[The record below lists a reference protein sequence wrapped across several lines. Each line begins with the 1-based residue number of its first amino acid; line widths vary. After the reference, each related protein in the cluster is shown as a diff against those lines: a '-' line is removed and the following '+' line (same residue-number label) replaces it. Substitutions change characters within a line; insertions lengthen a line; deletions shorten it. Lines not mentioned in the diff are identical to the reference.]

1 MTSNASLKES
11 MLKEGAIVQSIFLFI
26 LSIFIMLSG
35 SAYGMGAFD
44 DYEPFHIPASS
55 IPAEIDLPEWS
66 SNPSDEQLSD
76 YVQALASSD
85 FIKADLSDAEWS
97 VSVCAGGYTVKATVN
112 GSNTYA
118 FVFLPDGQL
127 AAYQSGIPHPPVSQ
141 ILEPHR
147 GFGDEIA
154 IYALA
159 FLDEVAP
166 AVNNPIECFSGEAL
180 FDHDGCI
187 SGSIHGVTYVGS
199 GEKRTAA
206 YFTVEIEPTLR
217 LSSYR
222 LEPAILQHLWAQ
234 NTFSPAMEPDFRIT
248 HEFPPQKKEKGTIV
262 PDLITAEE
270 LYPSVVNHLKTEYQE
285 TDESLRR
292 FDVECEL
299 MAEGEPYYWSFHLV
313 TCEFYGDELDDYQVK
328 VNALTGEIMDAAAYE
343 EGNG

>member
-1 MTSNASLKES
+1 MKQRFLSL
-11 MLKEGAIVQSIFLFI
+11 LI
-26 LSIFIMLSG
+26 LLIALTG
-35 SAYGMGAFD
+35 SACASALYD
-44 DYEPFHIPASS
+44 DYEPIHIPATS
-55 IPAEIDLPEWS
+55 IPAEISLPKWTT
-66 SNPSDEQLSD
+66 NPSDEQLSA

-85 FIKADLSDAEWS
+85 FIKADLSNTEWS

-127 AAYQSGIPHPPVSQ
+127 VAYQSGVPNPPVSQ
-141 ILEPHR
+141 ELQPHD

-154 IYALA
+154 MYALGFLSEAAPSVPNILEA
-159 FLDEVAP
+159 FSSENLLDREGMIV
-166 AVNNPIECFSGEAL
+166 
-180 FDHDGCI
+180 
-187 SGSIHGVTYVGS
+187 GSIQGIASSSAHGRMEVG
-199 GEKRTAA
+199 A
-206 YFTVEIEPTLR
+206 YFTVELEPTLR

-222 LEPAILQHLWAQ
+222 LEPSILQYLWVQ

-248 HEFPPQKKEKGTIV
+248 HEFPPQQQGKGTIV
-262 PDLITAEE
+262 SDLLSAEE
-270 LYPSVVNHLKTEYQE
+270 LYPSVVDFLKTEYHE

-292 FDVECEL
+292 FDVKCEL

-313 TCEFYGDELDDYQVK
+313 TCEFYGDVLDDYQVK

>member
-1 MTSNASLKES
+1 MKYPFLSL
-11 MLKEGAIVQSIFLFI
+11 LAFLVV
-26 LSIFIMLSG
+26 LVG
-35 SAYGMGAFD
+35 SAFASAPYD
-44 DYEPFHIPASS
+44 DYEPVRIPSS
-55 IPAEIDLPEWS
+55 SNPAKIDLPEWS
-66 SNPSDEQLSD
+66 TTPSDKQLSA

-127 AAYQSGIPHPPVSQ
+127 AAYQSGIPNPPVSQ

-180 FDHDGCI
+180 FNHDGLV
-187 SGSIHGVTYVGS
+187 SGGIHGVTYVGS

-222 LEPAILQHLWAQ
+222 LEPVILQHLWAQ

-248 HEFPPQKKEKGTIV
+248 HEFPPQQKGKENIV
-262 PDLITAEE
+262 PGLLSAEE
-270 LYPSVVNHLKTEYQE
+270 LYPSVVNYLKTEYHE

-313 TCEFYGDELDDYQVK
+313 TCEFYGDVLDDYQVK
-328 VNALTGEIMDAAAYE
+328 VDALTGEIMDAAAYE

>member
-1 MTSNASLKES
+1 MKQRFLSL
-11 MLKEGAIVQSIFLFI
+11 LI
-26 LSIFIMLSG
+26 LLIALTG
-35 SAYGMGAFD
+35 SACASALYD
-44 DYEPFHIPASS
+44 DYEPIHIPATS
-55 IPAEIDLPEWS
+55 IPAEISLPKWTT
-66 SNPSDEQLSD
+66 NPSDEQLSA

-127 AAYQSGIPHPPVSQ
+127 AAYQSGVPNPPVSQ
-141 ILEPHR
+141 ILEPPQ

-154 IYALA
+154 MYALG

-166 AVNNPIECFSGEAL
+166 SVPNILEAFSSEAV
-180 FDHDGCI
+180 FDHEGMI
-187 SGSIHGVTYVGS
+187 LGSIQGIASPSVHGTMDVG
-199 GEKRTAA
+199 A
-206 YFTVEIEPTLR
+206 YFTVELEPTLR

-222 LEPAILQHLWAQ
+222 LEPSILQYLWVQ

-248 HEFPPQKKEKGTIV
+248 HEFLPQQKGKGTIV
-262 PDLITAEE
+262 PDLLSAEE
-270 LYPSVVNHLKTEYQE
+270 LYPAVVNYLKTEYQE

-299 MAEGEPYYWSFHLV
+299 MAEGEPYYWTFHLV
-313 TCEFYGDELDDYQVK
+313 TCEFYGDVLDDYQVK
-328 VNALTGEIMDAAAYE
+328 VDALTGEILDGAAYD

>member
-1 MTSNASLKES
+1 MK
-11 MLKEGAIVQSIFLFI
+11 KRI
-26 LSIFIMLSG
+26 LIILMILIALTG
-35 SAYGMGAFD
+35 TASAYEA
-44 DYEPFHIPASS
+44 YEPICLPASS
-55 IPAEIDLPEWS
+55 IPAEINLPEWTI
-66 SNPSDEQLSD
+66 NPSDEQLSN
-76 YVQALASSD
+76 YVKALASSD
-85 FIKADLSDAEWS
+85 FIKADLSNAEWS

-127 AAYQSGIPHPPVSQ
+127 VAYQSGVPNPPVSQ
-141 ILEPHR
+141 ILEPPQ

-154 IYALA
+154 MYALG

-166 AVNNPIECFSGEAL
+166 SVPNILEAFSFETLLDREGM
-180 FDHDGCI
+180 I
-187 SGSIHGVTYVGS
+187 VGS
-199 GEKRTAA
+199 TQGIASPSVPGTMDVGA
-206 YFTVEIEPTLR
+206 YFTVELEPTLR

-222 LEPAILQHLWAQ
+222 LEPSILQYLWAQ

-248 HEFPPQKKEKGTIV
+248 HEFPPQQKGKGMIV
-262 PDLITAEE
+262 PDLLSAEK
-270 LYPSVVNHLKTEYQE
+270 LYPSVVNYLKTEYQE

-313 TCEFYGDELDDYQVK
+313 SCEFYGDVLDDYQVK
-328 VNALTGEIMDAAAYE
+328 VNALTGEVMDAAAYD

>member
-1 MTSNASLKES
+1 MKS
-11 MLKEGAIVQSIFLFI
+11 VFLFI
-26 LSIFIMLSG
+26 LSIFILLSG
-35 SAYGMGAFD
+35 SAYGTDSFD
-44 DYEPFHIPASS
+44 DYEPFHISASS
-55 IPAEIDLPEWS
+55 LPAELDLPEWTV
-66 SNPSDEQLSD
+66 NPSDEQLSN
-76 YVQALASSD
+76 YVTALASSD

-166 AVNNPIECFSGEAL
+166 AVNNPIECFSGETL
-180 FDHDGCI
+180 FVQDGLV
-187 SGSIHGVTYVGS
+187 SGGIHGVTYVGS
-199 GEKRTAA
+199 GEKRIAA

-234 NTFSPAMEPDFRIT
+234 NTFSPAIEPDFRIAQ
-248 HEFPPQKKEKGTIV
+248 EFPPQQKGEGTSVPELLSAEK
-262 PDLITAEE
+262 
-270 LYPSVVNHLKTEYQE
+270 LYPSVVNYLKTEYQE

-313 TCEFYGDELDDYQVK
+313 TCEFYGDVLDDYQVK
-328 VNALTGEIMDAAAYE
+328 VNALTGEIMDAAAYG

>member
-1 MTSNASLKES
+1 MKQRFLSL
-11 MLKEGAIVQSIFLFI
+11 LI
-26 LSIFIMLSG
+26 LLIALTG
-35 SAYGMGAFD
+35 SACASALYD
-44 DYEPFHIPASS
+44 DYEPIHIPATS
-55 IPAEIDLPEWS
+55 IPAEISLPKWTT
-66 SNPSDEQLSD
+66 NPSDEQLSA

-85 FIKADLSDAEWS
+85 FIKADLSDTEWS

-127 AAYQSGIPHPPVSQ
+127 AAYQSGVPNPPVSQ
-141 ILEPHR
+141 ILEPPQ

-154 IYALA
+154 MYALG

-166 AVNNPIECFSGEAL
+166 SVPNILEAFSSEAV
-180 FDHDGCI
+180 FDHEGMI
-187 SGSIHGVTYVGS
+187 LGSIQGIASASVHGTMDVG
-199 GEKRTAA
+199 A
-206 YFTVEIEPTLR
+206 YFTVELEPTLR

-222 LEPAILQHLWAQ
+222 LEPSILQYLWTQ

-248 HEFPPQKKEKGTIV
+248 HEFPPQQKGKGTIV
-262 PDLITAEE
+262 PDLLSAEE
-270 LYPSVVNHLKTEYQE
+270 LYPSVVNYLKTEYQE

-299 MAEGEPYYWSFHLV
+299 MAEGEPYYWTFHLV
-313 TCEFYGDELDDYQVK
+313 TCEFYGDVLDDYQVK
-328 VNALTGEIMDAAAYE
+328 VDALTGEILDGAAYD

>member
-1 MTSNASLKES
+1 MKYRFLSL
-11 MLKEGAIVQSIFLFI
+11 LAFLVV
-26 LSIFIMLSG
+26 LVG
-35 SAYGMGAFD
+35 SAFASAPYD
-44 DYEPFHIPASS
+44 DYEPVRIPSS
-55 IPAEIDLPEWS
+55 SNPAKIDLPEWS
-66 SNPSDEQLSD
+66 TTPSDKQLSA

-127 AAYQSGIPHPPVSQ
+127 AAYQSGVPNPPVSQ
-141 ILEPHR
+141 QLQPHD

-154 IYALA
+154 MYALG

-166 AVNNPIECFSGEAL
+166 SVPNILEAFSFETLLDREGM
-180 FDHDGCI
+180 I
-187 SGSIHGVTYVGS
+187 VGS
-199 GEKRTAA
+199 TQGIASPSVHGTMDVGA
-206 YFTVEIEPTLR
+206 YFTVELEPTLR

-222 LEPAILQHLWAQ
+222 LEPSILQYLWAQ

-248 HEFPPQKKEKGTIV
+248 HEFPPQQKGKGTIV
-262 PDLITAEE
+262 PDLLSAEE
-270 LYPSVVNHLKTEYQE
+270 LYPSVVNYLKTEYQE
-285 TDESLRR
+285 TEESLRR

-299 MAEGEPYYWSFHLV
+299 MAEGEPYYWAFHLV
-313 TCEFYGDELDDYQVK
+313 TCEFYGDVLDDYQVK
-328 VNALTGEIMDAAAYE
+328 VDALTGEILDGAAYD

>member
-1 MTSNASLKES
+1 MKQRFLSL
-11 MLKEGAIVQSIFLFI
+11 LFLLI
-26 LSIFIMLSG
+26 ALTG
-35 SAYGMGAFD
+35 SACASALYD
-44 DYEPFHIPASS
+44 DYEPIHIPATS
-55 IPAEIDLPEWS
+55 IPAEISLPKWTTS
-66 SNPSDEQLSD
+66 PSDEQLSA

-127 AAYQSGIPHPPVSQ
+127 AAYQSGMPNPPVSQ
-141 ILEPHR
+141 QLQPHD

-154 IYALA
+154 MYALG

-166 AVNNPIECFSGEAL
+166 SVPNILEAFSSEAL
-180 FDHDGCI
+180 FDHEGVI
-187 SGSIHGVTYVGS
+187 LGSIQGIASSSAPGRMEVG
-199 GEKRTAA
+199 A
-206 YFTVEIEPTLR
+206 YFTVELEPTLR

-222 LEPAILQHLWAQ
+222 LEPSILQYLWAQ

-248 HEFPPQKKEKGTIV
+248 HEFPPQQKGTGTIV
-262 PDLITAEE
+262 PGLLSAEE
-270 LYPSVVNHLKTEYQE
+270 LYPAVVNYLKTEYQE

-313 TCEFYGDELDDYQVK
+313 TCEFYGDVLDDYQVK

>member
-1 MTSNASLKES
+1 MKQRFLSL
-11 MLKEGAIVQSIFLFI
+11 LI
-26 LSIFIMLSG
+26 LLIALTG
-35 SAYGMGAFD
+35 SACSSALYD
-44 DYEPFHIPASS
+44 DYEPIHIPATS
-55 IPAEIDLPEWS
+55 IPAEISLPKWTT
-66 SNPSDEQLSD
+66 NPSDEQLSA

-85 FIKADLSDAEWS
+85 FIKADLSNTEWS

-127 AAYQSGIPHPPVSQ
+127 VAYQSGVPNPPVSQ
-141 ILEPHR
+141 ELQPHD

-154 IYALA
+154 MYALGFLSEAAPSVPNILEA
-159 FLDEVAP
+159 FSSENLLDREGMIV
-166 AVNNPIECFSGEAL
+166 
-180 FDHDGCI
+180 
-187 SGSIHGVTYVGS
+187 GSIQGIASSSAHGRMEVG
-199 GEKRTAA
+199 A
-206 YFTVEIEPTLR
+206 YFTVELEPTLR

-222 LEPAILQHLWAQ
+222 LEPSILQYLWVQ

-248 HEFPPQKKEKGTIV
+248 HEFPPQQQGKGTIV
-262 PDLITAEE
+262 SDLLSAEE
-270 LYPSVVNHLKTEYQE
+270 LYPSVVDFLKTEYHE

-292 FDVECEL
+292 FDVKCEL

-313 TCEFYGDELDDYQVK
+313 TCEFYGDVLDDYQVK